1 MIQQVTDSRSNP
13 NDQIAHA
20 VKVIGRSEHRLRV
33 FKEVYRGKKSFK
45 TVSALAKATKLSPV
59 RVLQEGAKLDGNG
72 IVHAIKFNGETAYG
86 KDKFYK
92 TNRSKILR
100 MVNNP
105 SKLAKFPTKITPA
118 VNIVKTIIQDL
129 NRKPKIQE
137 IFIDDTDSFKAVQKV
152 KTVAGYV
159 RIKETEFKHGI
170 QKIVGQ
176 PGKFQDWG
184 GEKNDLLT
192 TRLYFRGRRFAV
204 AFAFK
209 GVGMT
214 GQLTPAKMGKN
225 GDQIQRLFESDAQ
238 IFILQYWAAI
248 NERVREQMR
257 AFATITSLQRGEKIY
272 YCLVDGVDTARL
284 IQAYPKQLSRARK

>member
-1 MIQQVTDSRSNP
+1 MHTI
-13 NDQIAHA
+13 
-20 VKVIGRSEHRLRV
+20 
-33 FKEVYRGKKSFK
+33 
-45 TVSALAKATKLSPV
+45 KA
-59 RVLQEGAKLDGNG
+59 E
-72 IVHAIKFNGETAYG
+72 GETAYS

-105 SKLAKFPTKITPA
+105 SKLTKFPTKINPA
-118 VNIVKTIIQDL
+118 VNIVKTIIRDL

-137 IFIDDTDSFKAVQKV
+137 DFIDDIDSFKAVRKV
-152 KTVAGYV
+152 KSVARYV
-159 RIKETEFKHGI
+159 RIKETEFKRGI
-170 QKIVGQ
+170 QKIIGQ

-192 TRLYFRGRRFAV
+192 TRLYLGGRRIAV

-214 GQLTPAKMGKN
+214 GELTPAKMGKN

-248 NERVREQMR
+248 SERIREQVR
-257 AFATITSLQRGEKIY
+257 AFATITSLQRREKIY
-272 YCLVDGVDTARL
+272 YCLIDGVDTARL